1 MIIKSYE
8 LKKNLNK
15 DINIFLF
22 YGQNSELIDETIQK
36 EITTVFTKNSYCY
49 DENEIMSNKSAFEE
63 SIFNKSFFESE
74 KLIIINRVTD
84 KILELIK
91 DIREKKDND
100 LKIILK
106 SGVLEKKSKLRNFFE
121 KNNDLI
127 IIPFYEDNYQA
138 LMFFAQNFC
147 KENKIKISTQNINF
161 VLEKT
166 KGDRLNLKN
175 ELEKIKSFSQNKLTI
190 EFNDLLKIINSSE
203 DYKISELTDHCLAKN
218 KQKIIR
224 ILNDNNSTME
234 DNILILKS
242 FLYKLKRLEKLK
254 KEIEIKKNQD
264 QVISSYKPAIF
275 WKDKDIIKKQLTTLS
290 INDIKLFINK
300 INALEL
306 LIKKNSNI
314 STQITN
320 NFIFETLEDTN
331 NLI

>member
-15 DINIFLF
+15 NINIFLF
-22 YGQNSELIDETIQK
+22 YGQNSELINETIQK
-36 EITTVFTKNSYCY
+36 EITTVFTKNSYSY
-49 DENEIMSNKSAFEE
+49 EENEILSNKSAFEE
-63 SIFNKSFFESE
+63 SVFNKSFFENE

-91 DIREKKDND
+91 DIKEKEDND

-127 IIPFYEDNYQA
+127 IIPFYEDNHKT
-138 LMFFAQNFC
+138 LMSFAQNFC
-147 KENKIKISTQNINF
+147 KKNKIKISTENINF

-175 ELEKIKSFSQNKLTI
+175 ELEKIKNFSQSKLSV
-190 EFNDLLKIINSSE
+190 EFDDLLKIISSSE

-218 KQKIIR
+218 KQKTIK
-224 ILNDNNSTME
+224 ILNDNNSSVE
-234 DNILILKS
+234 NNILILKS

-264 QVISSYKPAIF
+264 QVISAYKPSIF
-275 WKDKDIIKKQLTTLS
+275 WKDKDIIKKQLNTLS
-290 INDIKLFINK
+290 MNDIKSFIKK

-306 LIKKNSNI
+306 LIKKNASISNE
-314 STQITN
+314 ITN
-320 NFIFETLEDTN
+320 NFIFETIENTN
-331 NLI
+331 NLF